1 MASKDELSFV
11 EFLQRFKRSDLNRGG
26 KGGQTIKLPFNV
38 EDQRRAH
45 CSQITAAA
53 TVKMGSPVF
62 FGRAS

>member
-11 EFLQRFKRSDLNRGG
+11 EFLQRFRRSDLNRGG
-26 KGGQTIKLPFNV
+26 KDGQTIKLQFNV

-45 CSQITAAA
+45 CSQIATTAA
-53 TVKMGSPVF
+53 VKTGSPVF

>member
-53 TVKMGSPVF
+53 TVKTGSPVF